1 VSTAFSKVVSA
12 VMTSLLSQPR
22 ICKGIYRARTLAV
35 ADQDDEAITVQWEQ
49 AMPAAATIAGA
60 PIDWTTRVTVECFA
74 RSARPG
80 DTGDA
85 AVDPLLERV
94 YERLASDSTLGGMV
108 DDFVIAGIEAENTTE
123 GKKTGWIRL
132 TYIAVHRTDNLLLS

>member
-12 VMTSLLSQPR
+12 VMAALLAQPR
-22 ICKGIYRARTLAV
+22 ICKGVYRARTLAI
-35 ADQDDEAITVQWEQ
+35 AEQDDEAITVQWEQ

-60 PIDWTTRVTVECFA
+60 PIDWTTRLTVECFA
-74 RSARPG
+74 RSVKDSG
-80 DTGDA
+80 DM

-94 YERLASDSTLGGMV
+94 YERLAADSTLGGMV
-108 DDFVIAGIEAENTTE
+108 DDLVIAGIEAENSTE
-123 GKKTGWIRL
+123 GKKTGWVRL

>member
-12 VMTSLLSQPR
+12 VMAALLAQPR
-22 ICKGIYRARTLAV
+22 ICKGVYRARTLV
-35 ADQDDEAITVQWEQ
+35 ISEQDDEAVTVQWEQ

-60 PIDWTTRVTVECFA
+60 PIDWTTRLTVECFA
-74 RSARPG
+74 RSVKDSG
-80 DTGDA
+80 DM

-94 YERLASDSTLGGMV
+94 YERLAADSTLGGMV